1 MPQVKRNLEAKV
13 VPSLDEAKEDPQ
25 HTNLYDDP
33 WEFEGAQFLV
43 ERREKRGR
51 ERLMDHPPKNN
62 EGILKTS

>member
-33 WEFEGAQFLV
+33 
-43 ERREKRGR
+43 
-51 ERLMDHPPKNN
+51 
-62 EGILKTS
+62 